1 MGLPLKGRGFIRGLR
16 DGNGAWQKDEEVF
29 FLTIIT
35 DFYTCLFTSSNPQDL
50 DRVLE
55 GVDAVVTE
63 SMITDLE
70 RPFTSEE
77 VGVAIKEMAPLKAP
91 CSDGMPPLLY
101 QTYWTD
107 IDMDV
112 SQAFLSCLN
121 SRSILKSIN
130 RTFIMLIPKIQN
142 PERISDFR
150 PISLCNVI

>member
-1 MGLPLKGRGFIRGLR
+1 MMGMELGRRMR
-16 DGNGAWQKDEEVF
+16 RF

-35 DFYTCLFTSSNPQDL
+35 DFYTCLFTSLNPQDL

-63 SMITDLE
+63 SMRTNLE

-77 VGVAIKEMAPLKAP
+77 VGVAIKEMALLKAP
-91 CSDGMPPLLY
+91 CSDGMPPLFY

-107 IDMDV
+107 IGMDV

-130 RTFIMLIPKIQN
+130 HTFITLIPKIQN
-142 PERISDFR
+142 PKRISDFR